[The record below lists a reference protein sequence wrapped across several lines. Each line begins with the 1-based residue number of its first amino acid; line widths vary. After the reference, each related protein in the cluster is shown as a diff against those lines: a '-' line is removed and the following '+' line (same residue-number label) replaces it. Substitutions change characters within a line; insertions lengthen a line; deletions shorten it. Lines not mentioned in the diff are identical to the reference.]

1 MVEIPNIING
11 VDYCMANFK
20 TKALSTE
27 EYRLIIETIKDGFTY
42 NGIKYK
48 ANNRIAT
55 VLVTQSNLGLRIGD
69 TLKLKMSD
77 IVKDG
82 ERYRLDIIE
91 EKTQKRRTFT
101 VAFELYQYLKIY
113 MLENGIKPTA
123 KLFDIRE
130 RVVQKHLKNVC
141 DYLGL
146 NGIST
151 HSFRKY
157 FATQIYINN
166 SYDIALVKELLQ
178 HSSVLTTQ
186 RYLTVSSAKV
196 EEALNK
202 HIQLL

>member
-1 MVEIPNIING
+1 
-11 VDYCMANFK
+11 MANFK

-27 EYRLIIETIKDGFTY
+27 EYKLIIETIRRGFEF

-48 ANNRIAT
+48 ANDRIAT
-55 VLVTQSNLGLRIGD
+55 ILVTQSNLGLRIGD
-69 TLKLKMSD
+69 VLKLRLND

-91 EKTQKRRTFT
+91 EKTNKRRTFT
-101 VAFELYQYLKIY
+101 VTFELYQYLKIY

-123 KLFDIRE
+123 PLFDIGE

-146 NGIST
+146 DRIST

-157 FATQIYINN
+157 FAMSIYTNN
-166 SYDIALVKELLQ
+166 NYDIALVKELLQ

>member
-1 MVEIPNIING
+1 
-11 VDYCMANFK
+11 MANFK

-27 EYRLIIETIKDGFTY
+27 EYKLIIKTIREGFDY
-42 NGIKYK
+42 NGVHYK

-69 TLKLKMSD
+69 VLNLKLND
-77 IVKDG
+77 IVRDG
-82 ERYRLDIIE
+82 ERYRLDIVE
-91 EKTQKRRTFT
+91 EKTNKRRTFT
-101 VAFELYQYLKIY
+101 VTFELYQYLKIY
-113 MLENGIKPTA
+113 MLENNIKATA

-141 DYLGL
+141 SYLGL
-146 NGIST
+146 EGIST

-157 FATQIYINN
+157 FAMSIYTNN
-166 SYDIALVKELLQ
+166 NYDIALVKELLQ

-186 RYLTVSSAKV
+186 RYLTISSAKV

>member
-1 MVEIPNIING
+1 
-11 VDYCMANFK
+11 MANFK

-27 EYRLIIETIKDGFTY
+27 EYKLIIKTIREGFDY
-42 NGIKYK
+42 NGVHYK

-69 TLKLKMSD
+69 TLNLKLND
-77 IVKDG
+77 IVRDG
-82 ERYRLDIIE
+82 ERYRLDIVE
-91 EKTQKRRTFT
+91 EKTNKRRTFT
-101 VAFELYQYLKIY
+101 VTFELYQYLKIY
-113 MLENGIKPTA
+113 MLENNIKATA

-141 DYLGL
+141 SYLGL
-146 NGIST
+146 EGIST

-157 FATQIYINN
+157 FAMSIYTNN
-166 SYDIALVKELLQ
+166 NYDIALVKELLQ

-186 RYLTVSSAKV
+186 RYLTISSAKV

>member
-1 MVEIPNIING
+1 MVEIPNIIRG
-11 VDYCMANFK
+11 DYMANFK

-27 EYRLIIETIKDGFTY
+27 EYKLIIKTIRSGFTY
-42 NGIKYK
+42 NGVHYK

-69 TLKLKMSD
+69 VLNLKLND
-77 IVKDG
+77 IVRDG
-82 ERYRLDIIE
+82 ERYRLDIVE
-91 EKTQKRRTFT
+91 EKTNKRRTFT
-101 VAFELYQYLKIY
+101 VTFELYQYLKIY
-113 MLENGIKPTA
+113 MLENNIKATA

-141 DYLGL
+141 SYLGL
-146 NGIST
+146 EGIST

-157 FATQIYINN
+157 FAMSIYTNN
-166 SYDIALVKELLQ
+166 NYDIALVKELLQ

-186 RYLTVSSAKV
+186 RYLTISSAKV